1 MENNFKLNI
10 KGMDN
15 GVVNEIKELIDL
27 IVNGDSYLKG
37 KLNNKEVSVGDVGG
51 RLKDLIK
58 NESNKEVK
66 EILKKELDNLNEN
79 RFETL
84 IKKYGVLLF
93 NNGVLRRN
101 KGLNDDSVDVVM
113 KIKKNDWSGNNENY
127 KDSLNKSLKDYR
139 LKIEKR
145 IEVIEKNKKKKKNK

>member
-1 MENNFKLNI
+1 
-10 KGMDN
+10 MDK

-27 IVNGDSYLKG
+27 IINGDSYLKG
-37 KLNNKEVSVGDVGG
+37 KLKNKVVSEGDVGG

-58 NESNKEVK
+58 NENNKEVK
-66 EILKKELDNLNEN
+66 EILKNQLDNLTEN
-79 RFETL
+79 QFEIL

-113 KIKKNDWSGNNENY
+113 KIKKNDWSGNNKNY

-145 IEVIEKNKKKKKNK
+145 IEVIEKNKEKKKDK

>member
-1 MENNFKLNI
+1 MVKDYS
-10 KGMDN
+10 K
-15 GVVNEIKELIDL
+15 KT
-27 IVNGDSYLKG
+27 

-113 KIKKNDWSGNNENY
+113 KIKKNDWNGNNENY

-139 LKIEKR
+139 IKIEKR
-145 IEVIEKNKKKKKNK
+145 IEVIKKNKEKKKDK

>member
-1 MENNFKLNI
+1 
-10 KGMDN
+10 MDK

-58 NESNKEVK
+58 NENNKEVK

-101 KGLNDDSVDVVM
+101 KGLKDDSVDVVM
-113 KIKKNDWSGNNENY
+113 KIKKNDWNGNNENY

-139 LKIEKR
+139 IKIEKR
-145 IEVIEKNKKKKKNK
+145 IEVIVKNKEKKKDK

>member
-1 MENNFKLNI
+1 
-10 KGMDN
+10 MDK
-15 GVVNEIKELIDL
+15 GVVSEIKELIDL

-37 KLNNKEVSVGDVGG
+37 KLNKKEVSVGDVGG

-58 NESNKEVK
+58 NETNKEVK

-139 LKIEKR
+139 IKIEKR
-145 IEVIEKNKKKKKNK
+145 IEVIEKNKEKKKDK

>member
-1 MENNFKLNI
+1 
-10 KGMDN
+10 MDK

-27 IVNGDSYLKG
+27 IVDGDSYLKG
-37 KLNNKEVSVGDVGG
+37 KLKNKEVSVGDVGG

-113 KIKKNDWSGNNENY
+113 KIKKNDWSGKNENY

-145 IEVIEKNKKKKKNK
+145 IEVINKNKEKKKDK